1 MLKIRYT
8 DSLFCTVLQSLMQFE
23 LKPIQLPQQHHQLGR
38 EQVKLNGLIE
48 EIEQQKILLM
58 AWQQAKDEIQ
68 AYSQKALMPAYRDL
82 YATLYAQMQS
92 LWNSLG
98 CADLSKSDAVQVDS
112 KIQALVSMLKDSK
125 MLAES
130 QLEEVAKLYAYYAQA
145 EQYAQ
150 SKKNKKKVTQ
160 CEDES
165 FQSNNDDADDVIEDW
180 NPDHHLQAK
189 KQAKLKRQQEK
200 QAQAEK
206 RVNQSLKTVYLKIA
220 AMIHPDRE
228 QDEFKK
234 AEKTE
239 LLQRANQAYEQEDLF
254 FLLKLQL
261 EVEQSKQGA
270 NKGLTADQVKY
281 YQQALK
287 AQSQALKQQIQHLID
302 SLVWSEKA
310 KIAVQ
315 KSKGK
320 LNIKNLYQQIDVDV
334 SALKQQ
340 LKWEK
345 RRLIEM
351 NRLTGLSNLIEH
363 SLL

>member
-1 MLKIRYT
+1 
-8 DSLFCTVLQSLMQFE
+8 MQFE
-23 LKPIQLPQQHHQLGR
+23 LKPIQLPQQHNQMGGG
-38 EQVKLNGLIE
+38 QVKLNGLID

-58 AWQQAKDEIQ
+58 TWQQAKDEIQ

-92 LWNSLG
+92 LWNSLS
-98 CADLSKSDAVQVDS
+98 CADLSKSDTVQIDS
-112 KIQALVSMLKDSK
+112 KIQALASMLKDSK

-150 SKKNKKKVTQ
+150 AKKIKKKVTQ
-160 CEDES
+160 FEDES
-165 FQSNNDDADDVIEDW
+165 FHSNNDDVDELIEDW
-180 NPDHHLQAK
+180 NPDYHLQAK
-189 KQAKLKRQQEK
+189 KQAKLKRQQDK

-220 AMIHPDRE
+220 SMIHPDRE
-228 QDEFKK
+228 PDETKK
-234 AEKTE
+234 EQRTE

-261 EVEQSKQGA
+261 EVEQSMQGS
-270 NKGLTADQVKY
+270 NKSLTADQVKY
-281 YQQALK
+281 YQQALE
-287 AQSQALKQQIQHLID
+287 AQSQALKQQIQQLID
-302 SLVWSEKA
+302 SLLCSEKA
-310 KIAVQ
+310 KIAVS
-315 KSKGK
+315 KSKGQ
-320 LNIKNLYQQIDVDV
+320 LNIKHLYQQIDADV
-334 SALKQQ
+334 SAVKQQ

-345 RRLIEM
+345 KRLIEM